1 MVGVNVLAKGMS
13 KSLLVGFA
21 LWAGIATAAPAALVI
36 RDGYV
41 REMPPG
47 QTVSAAFMT
56 LQNTTAK
63 PIAIVAASTDA
74 ADRAEL
80 HNHRHSASGMRM
92 EKVVR
97 LEIPA
102 QGQQLLQPG
111 GYHLMLLGLKRPLQA
126 GQHVRLTL
134 IDEEGRTYGA
144 NLPVTRLDTGAGP
157 AQH

>member
-1 MVGVNVLAKGMS
+1 MALVGMVVKSVS
-13 KSLLVGFA
+13 KSLLVGFT
-21 LWAGIATAAPAALVI
+21 LWVSAAVAAPTTLVI
-36 RDGYV
+36 RDAYV

-56 LQNTTAK
+56 LQNDTAK
-63 PIAIVAASTDA
+63 PIAIVAASSDA

-80 HNHRHSASGMRM
+80 HNHRHTADGMRM

-102 QGQQLLQPG
+102 KGQQLLQPG

-126 GQHVRLTL
+126 GQNVRITL
-134 IDEEGRTYGA
+134 IDEQGRTYGA
-144 NLPVTRLDTGAGP
+144 TVPVTRIDTGAEH
-157 AQH
+157 AHH